1 MDHKLSQL
9 PSPIKTV
16 AIELSSS
23 KYIKPLSRNT
33 FSAFSLKPH
42 TLHFPEKSKFCFSHV
57 ELVGGGAEGVLV
69 LRIIS
74 FFPMGL
80 LFRRIWP
87 VLRWGV
93 L

>member
-1 MDHKLSQL
+1 MLLIINH
-9 PSPIKTV
+9 I
-16 AIELSSS
+16 
-23 KYIKPLSRNT
+23 PLSRNT